1 MNTDKDRTQIKTEHR
16 GRATENQSVFF
27 CVYLWPSPVSARC
40 LNSRLVEVPWR
51 RAVDHGA
58 ELVEARSVARAV
70 PCGRGG
76 VPGDDAAKVRAD
88 GGSAVHHAA
97 LVAVDGDLAA

>member
-1 MNTDKDRTQIKTEHR
+1 MNTDKDKRR
-16 GRATENQSVFF
+16 GRATENQSVFSVF
-27 CVYLWPSPVSARC
+27 ICGLPPFNARC

-58 ELVEARSVARAV
+58 EVVEARSVAGAV
-70 PCGRGG
+70 PCGRSG

-88 GGSAVHHAA
+88 GGSAVHGAA